1 MPAELELGL
10 GKKSG
15 GNIVRER
22 GKNRSVSNKPLP
34 RKQRVLNRGYL
45 YSRSDE
51 DIKNPEV
58 TLMDM
63 DSSIMFYFDE
73 VIQPSVEDNGE
84 NVKVPLMYASP
95 ERWKAIQRDGFMRD
109 KKRQT
114 ITPVIVY
121 RRTSIEKD
129 DMVPQDKLDANNPNM
144 FYTFEK
150 KFSNTNRYDNFSIQQ
165 GVLPQR
171 EYYNVT
177 FPDYVTLSYDF
188 IIWTSYIEQMNKI
201 VERVVYS
208 DGAYWGHPE
217 KMRFRTSVDTFTDAT
232 EIGDNERL
240 VRTNF
245 SVTLKGYLL
254 PKGNFDHRSTT
265 QKFLTPKRVIFGT
278 ETDVT
283 VNNTVGSSGQFQDD
297 LPDTISLVGSPSDA
311 DLGVTVTNPI
321 IFTAGTGVTLSNDS
335 VEFDGG
341 SRVEQIISI
350 GQDVATTANVTF
362 NQVSASSLVIGDNT
376 YNSGNITGSLTV
388 SGSVTTK
395 GNMTVNGNA
404 TIAGKITAQEFHTE
418 FVSASIVFASGS
430 TQFGDTADDNHQFS
444 GSILT
449 SGSLSLN
456 NYSVTEISNDT
467 SLTDSN
473 ALALVTENAV
483 KTYVDNQT
491 DSQQAYLRKQFVK
504 TSTSIS
510 APGTASFSA
519 VTASAPTGMTTT
531 SENDFIFFINGQYM
545 EHDAIQIQQV
555 SSTFRLIVDN
565 DSIGY
570 DLESDDEI
578 LAIGKFNS

>member
-1 MPAELELGL
+1 MAGELELGV
-10 GKKSG
+10 GQKSG
-15 GNIVRER
+15 GSIVRQR
-22 GKNRSVSNKPLP
+22 GGNRSKSNKPLP

-45 YSRSDE
+45 YSRSKD
-51 DIKNPEV
+51 DVKNPEV

-63 DSSIMFYFDE
+63 DSAIMFYFND

-84 NVKVPLMYASP
+84 NVKVPIMYASP
-95 ERWKAIQRDGFMRD
+95 ERWKSIQHDGFMRD
-109 KKRQT
+109 KKRQI
-114 ITPVIVY
+114 ITPVIAY

-129 DMVPQDKLDANNPNM
+129 DMIPQDKLDANNPHM

-165 GVLPQR
+165 GLLPQR

-177 FPDYVTLSYDF
+177 FPDYVVLTYDF

-217 KMRFRTSVDTFTDAT
+217 KMRFRTHIDTFTDAT
-232 EIGDNERL
+232 EVSDVERL

-245 SVTLKGYLL
+245 SVTLRGYLL

-265 QKFLTPKRVIFGT
+265 QKFLTPKRVIFGA
-278 ETDVT
+278 ETDATVT
-283 VNNTVGSSGQFQDD
+283 NNVGTAGQFQDG
-297 LPDTISLVGSPSDA
+297 LTDTISSPGEPSAGDI
-311 DLGVTVTNPI
+311 GVTVSNPL
-321 IFTAGTGVTLSNDS
+321 IFTGGTGVTLSNDG

-341 SRVEQIISI
+341 SRLTQEISI
-350 GQDVATTANVTF
+350 GQVVATTSNVTF
-362 NQVSASSLVIGDNT
+362 NQVSASSLILGDTT
-376 YNSGNITGSLTV
+376 YNSGNITGSLIV
-388 SGSVTTK
+388 SGSVTTQ

-404 TIAGKITAQEFHTE
+404 TITGTLTAQEFHTE
-418 FVSASIVFASGS
+418 YVSSSVIYSSGS
-430 TQFGDTADDNHQFS
+430 TQFGDTSDDTHQFS

-449 SGSLSLN
+449 SGSLRLN
-456 NYSVTEISNDT
+456 NYSVHEISNDT
-467 SLTDSN
+467 SLTDSS
-473 ALALVTENAV
+473 AVALVTENAA
-483 KTYVDNQT
+483 KTYIDNQT
-491 DSQQAYLRKQFVK
+491 DDQQSYLRKQFVK

-510 APGTASFSA
+510 APGTASFTA
-519 VTASAPTGMTTT
+519 VTASAPTGMTST

-545 EHDAIQIQQV
+545 EHDAIQIKQE